1 MYWYLEVMRKYAVF
15 TGRATRTE
23 YWMFQ
28 LVNFVIVLLVTAVT
42 TAGILMQ
49 PRTQRPGFW
58 VPFFLAFG
66 GYILATIIP
75 GLAVSVR
82 RLHDTDLSGWWLFIS
97 LVPLGGIVLFVF
109 HVLDGTPGP
118 NRYGPNPKGVVA
130 SSAGQYALMKRWPR
144 LRRLPTQ
151 RQRSQPPG
159 PSRVSAQNAEQGWF
173 LEAGFACPAA
183 KRQANA
189 LVLGA
194 KPVSSQLKSL
204 RYQPVDGERSQ
215 FARRGAS
222 TSPGTWQRCRSRC
235 SLDRQPSAI
244 PGSSS

>member
-118 NRYGPNPKGVVA
+118 NRYGPNPKGVT
-130 SSAGQYALMKRWPR
+130 SSAGQYAPYQSLAM
-144 LRRLPTQ
+144 
-151 RQRSQPPG
+151 
-159 PSRVSAQNAEQGWF
+159 AQAAAN
-173 LEAGFACPAA
+173 AA
-183 KRQANA
+183 KAQPTIRAFQGFCTNCGTG
-189 LVLGA
+189 LV
-194 KPVSSQLKSL
+194 
-204 RYQPVDGERSQ
+204 
-215 FARRGAS
+215 
-222 TSPGTWQRCRSRC
+222 
-235 SLDRQPSAI
+235 
-244 PGSSS
+244 PGSRFCMSCGKEAN